1 MKRDTLRSADLLTG
15 IIFVVIGIYICYQSM
30 GMFYV
35 QRIKMQSMAAWYNSP
50 GLSPLIIGAIF
61 TFLGGMLIIIA
72 IKDGGTFEILI
83 WNRIKKILKM
93 SQFKKGFLVV
103 LLIGIYIFVLLDRLP
118 FFLSSFIFLI
128 ATMGIF
134 RADKWYKILLYSAI
148 LSWFVTFIFGT
159 VARIPLPGGM
169 LRIPFLPGV

>member
-1 MKRDTLRSADLLTG
+1 MKKDTLRSADLLTG
-15 IIFVVIGIYICYQSM
+15 IIFIIIGIYICYQSM
-30 GMFYV
+30 AMFYV

-50 GLSPLIIGAIF
+50 GLLPLVIGAIF
-61 TFLGGMLIIIA
+61 TFLGGMLTVTA
-72 IKDGGTFEILI
+72 VKEGGSFEII
-83 WNRIKKILKM
+83 RWKKIKEILKM

-103 LLIGIYIFVLLDRLP
+103 LLIGTYIFVLLDRLP

-128 ATMGIF
+128 VTMGIF

-169 LRIPFLPGV
+169 MRIPFLPGV